1 MDGVLEVG
9 VDVELEV
16 DGELEVVVDGELDVG
31 VDGELE
37 VGVDGEL
44 DVGGLGGG
52 RSGSQPLCGD
62 AVGGAEVEEA
72 GGLAPNRSCDIR

>member
-16 DGELEVVVDGELDVG
+16 DGELD
-31 VDGELE
+31 

-62 AVGGAEVEEA
+62 AVGGAEVEEV

>member
-1 MDGVLEVG
+1 M
-9 VDVELEV
+9 
-16 DGELEVVVDGELDVG
+16 
-31 VDGELE
+31 DGELE

-62 AVGGAEVEEA
+62 AVGGEEVEEV

>member
-1 MDGVLEVG
+1 MEVVVDGVLEVG
-9 VDVELEV
+9 VDVELE
-16 DGELEVVVDGELDVG
+16 VDGELDVG

-44 DVGGLGGG
+44 ELGGLGGG

-62 AVGGAEVEEA
+62 AVGGEEVEEV

>member
-16 DGELEVVVDGELDVG
+16 DSELEVVVDGELD
-31 VDGELE
+31 